1 MFSIRFIDQMKGNN
15 GESFQDI
22 FYLKNRNVCLI
33 HIKDL
38 PDFDSP
44 LVWST
49 AELQLVFD
57 HFKIIFPMEKL
68 AKEFIMVKEQPD
80 I

>member
-1 MFSIRFIDQMKGNN
+1 MKSNN
-15 GESFQDI
+15 GESFQVICD
-22 FYLKNRNVCLI
+22 FRHRNVCLV

-38 PDFDSP
+38 TDFDCP
-44 LVWST
+44 LVWFT

-68 AKEFIMVKEQPD
+68 AKEIIMAKEQPD

>member
-1 MFSIRFIDQMKGNN
+1 MKSNN
-15 GESFQDI
+15 GKSFQAICD
-22 FYLKNRNVCLI
+22 FKKRNVFLV
-33 HIKDL
+33 HTKGL
-38 PDFDSP
+38 PDFGSP

-57 HFKIIFPMEKL
+57 HLKIIFPMEKF
-68 AKEFIMVKEQPD
+68 AKEIIMAKEQPD

>member
-1 MFSIRFIDQMKGNN
+1 MKSNN
-15 GESFQDI
+15 GESFQVICD
-22 FYLKNRNVCLI
+22 FKRRKVCLV

-57 HFKIIFPMEKL
+57 HLKIIFPMEKL
-68 AKEFIMVKEQPD
+68 AKEIIMAKEQPD

>member
-1 MFSIRFIDQMKGNN
+1 MKSNN
-15 GESFQDI
+15 GESFQAICD
-22 FYLKNRNVCLI
+22 FKKRNVFQV
-33 HIKDL
+33 HTKGL
-38 PDFDSP
+38 PD

-57 HFKIIFPMEKL
+57 HLKIIFPMEKL
-68 AKEFIMVKEQPD
+68 AKEIIMVKEQPD

>member
-1 MFSIRFIDQMKGNN
+1 MQSNSE
-15 GESFQDI
+15 ESFQVICDV
-22 FYLKNRNVCLI
+22 KKRNVCLV

-38 PDFDSP
+38 TDFDSP

-68 AKEFIMVKEQPD
+68 GKEIIMAKEQPD